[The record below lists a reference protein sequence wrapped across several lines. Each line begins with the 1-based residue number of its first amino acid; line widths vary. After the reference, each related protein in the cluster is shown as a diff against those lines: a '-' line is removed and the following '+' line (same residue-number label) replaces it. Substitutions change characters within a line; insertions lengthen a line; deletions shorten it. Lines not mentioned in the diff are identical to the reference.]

1 MTDRKQALR
10 DLRVMVSAGVKY
22 ETMGHTIMCQQ
33 AFPKPNDFD
42 GSRKAYA
49 DSSAQKAILVWR
61 NGSLDAAKALHN
73 AVLPGCSQYS
83 IVTDP
88 TCLKVSVC
96 WWPNG
101 LSGKTERHGE
111 GWGHPDQEARAWLLA
126 ILSALIGQ
134 QSDTAKEAT

>member
-1 MTDRKQALR
+1 MSKQALQ
-10 DLRVMVSAGVKY
+10 DLREKVAAGTPDKYDVYAGWPQAMNGEHMSAWG
-22 ETMGHTIMCQQ
+22 
-33 AFPKPNDFD
+33 
-42 GSRKAYA
+42 AY
-49 DSSAQKAILVWR
+49 
-61 NGSLDAAKALHN
+61 NGSIDAAKALHN

-101 LSGKTERHGE
+101 LSGKTERCGE

-126 ILSALIGQ
+126 ILSALIAQ
-134 QSDTAKEAT
+134 QTDTAKEGE

>member
-1 MTDRKQALR
+1 MTDRKQALQ
-10 DLRVMVSAGVKY
+10 DLRDKVANGDELIQPWFFQDAFNNADHRNCAG
-22 ETMGHTIMCQQ
+22 E
-33 AFPKPNDFD
+33 AFT
-42 GSRKAYA
+42 AYH
-49 DSSAQKAILVWR
+49 DS
-61 NGSLDAAKALHN
+61 SLDAAKALHN

-126 ILSALIGQ
+126 ILSALIAQ
-134 QSDTAKEAT
+134 QTDTAKEAP

>member
-1 MTDRKQALR
+1 MTDRKQALQ
-10 DLRVMVSAGVKY
+10 DLRDKVAAGACDHGSFIVMGKP
-22 ETMGHTIMCQQ
+22 MDGIM
-33 AFPKPNDFD
+33 AHH
-42 GSRKAYA
+42 AY
-49 DSSAQKAILVWR
+49 D
-61 NGSLDAAKALHN
+61 GSLDAAKALHN

-101 LSGKTERHGE
+101 LSEKTERHGE

-126 ILSALIGQ
+126 ILSALIAQ
-134 QSDTAKEAT
+134 QTDTTKEAT